1 MSCDPFDCPI
11 ENEDPAMPDRIEK
24 LRATLAELHEEL
36 HELDSLDADS
46 RQLLEE
52 AAEELHAALD
62 PHDATLLEHASIAER
77 FKRATEKFDREH
89 PTLSRIVGNM
99 VDALGQM
106 GI

>member
-1 MSCDPFDCPI
+1 
-11 ENEDPAMPDRIEK
+11 MPDRIEK

-36 HELDSLDADS
+36 HELETLDAES
-46 RQLLEE
+46 RQLLED

-62 PHDATLLEHASIAER
+62 PLDETPLEHASIADR
-77 FKRATEKFDREH
+77 FKRATGKFDHEH

-99 VDALGQM
+99 IDALGQM